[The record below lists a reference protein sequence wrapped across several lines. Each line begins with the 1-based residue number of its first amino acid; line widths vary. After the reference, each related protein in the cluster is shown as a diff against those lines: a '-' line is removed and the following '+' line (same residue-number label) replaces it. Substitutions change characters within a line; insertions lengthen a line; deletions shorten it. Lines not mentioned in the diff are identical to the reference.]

1 MDTEV
6 LLIVVLVL
14 ILVAGGTYF
23 LGVVPRR
30 WRIPLAESQPLVG
43 SADWADLER
52 ADRLIAQAINAGPR
66 GWALEQARFA
76 QAYVRARLG
85 DFDPDQ
91 YAAAAATLADLV
103 AASGYDKATAFLDL
117 WLRSKL
123 GQHARVCDLFETRRA
138 LLAGSPQ
145 ARMIASISFLKQAVA
160 SWRRREP
167 QGALHYFRQVRELDC
182 LTAEIPEH
190 VDDLELIEGIQAL
203 FDDRMADAR
212 RCFISAREHAAQ
224 EDKSVARATLGL
236 VVCDWREGER
246 ANADGGVGAVLD
258 ELTRVAEP
266 ASEEDQRLQVNG
278 ALFHVVT
285 LLHEWQRP
293 ELAGVAPDRA
303 DFDRLDQR
311 IERVMRADPDH
322 GDALLIAGLCRYYFS
337 VADPALREPAVAML
351 ERGLETDR
359 PILHPE
365 IRQIVRSERAL
376 GDVTTARDRYVELID
391 EAVRDGNLDSVR
403 RRELLAL
410 RTEMERR
417 YARYGDPAAVAA
429 GAWQVEHRSVRD
441 IRESS
446 ELMRVRVRGIAGPLL
461 RDDPDRPGVGELRE
475 SIGELE
481 QASGR
486 FNDGVEAVL
495 SARQEL
501 IVRTGEFLLNEEP
514 PEKEPR

>member
-1 MDTEV
+1 MGVEV

-23 LGVVPRR
+23 LAVVPRH
-30 WRIPLAESQPLVG
+30 WWIPLDEARALVR
-43 SADWADLER
+43 SADRADLER

-66 GWALEQARFA
+66 GGALQEARFA

-91 YAAAAATLADLV
+91 YAAAAAALADLV
-103 AASGYDKATAFLDL
+103 AASGYDEATAFLDL

-123 GQHARVCDLFETRRA
+123 GQHARVCDLFETKQA
-138 LLAGSPQ
+138 LLDRSPQ

-167 QGALHYFRQVRELDC
+167 QGALHYFRSVRELDC

-212 RCFISAREHAAQ
+212 RCFVSAREHAVQ

-258 ELTRVAEP
+258 QLAPVVDP
-266 ASEEDQRLQVNG
+266 ASEEQQLQVNG

-311 IERVMRADPDH
+311 IDRVIRADPDH
-322 GDALLIAGLCRYYFS
+322 GDALLIAGLCRYYFA
-337 VADPALREPAVAML
+337 VRNPALREQGVELL
-351 ERGLETDR
+351 ERGLETAR

-365 IRQIVRSERAL
+365 IRRIVQSERAL
-376 GDVTTARDRYVELID
+376 GDVTTGRDRYVELID
-391 EAVRDGNLDSVR
+391 EAVRDGNLDPAR

-410 RTEMERR
+410 RAEMERR
-417 YARYGDPAAVAA
+417 YARYGDLAAVAA
-429 GAWQVEHRSVRD
+429 DAEPTEHPSVRD
-441 IRESS
+441 ILESN
-446 ELMRVRVRGIAGPLL
+446 ELMRGRLRGIAGPLL

-475 SIGELE
+475 RIGQLE
-481 QASGR
+481 EASGR

-501 IVRTGEFLLNEEP
+501 IVRTGEFLLDEEP
-514 PEKEPR
+514 AEKEPR